1 MFSKITWARIRIVCI
16 IFCILLCPFN
26 NLVQG
31 KVKQDLET
39 YFSLQAKKQWK
50 YRFVITQMG
59 SEFTGIMEAKTLP
72 KRQMNGKDVIPY
84 VQVATAQTIF
94 GQQSEQT
101 IDFYLKDK
109 YGICL
114 YASQKPNDIKPKLQ
128 EESNYILKLPLDE
141 KTRWKHKEET
151 TLLQENLT
159 LDVESRIA
167 ATDTTVT
174 VSAGNFEHCIQVVA
188 KGRKIKSM
196 KMGLVNYGNAEVIF
210 EESRWYAP
218 KVGLVKSIRKEQSD
232 HWLVGI
238 GGTAMFELM
247 NPE

>member
-1 MFSKITWARIRIVCI
+1 MFSTINWARIRIVCI
-16 IFCILLCPFN
+16 IFGILLCPFK
-26 NLVQG
+26 NLAQG
-31 KVKQDLET
+31 KLKQDLET
-39 YFSLQAKKQWK
+39 YFSLQSNKQWK

-59 SEFTGIMEAKTLP
+59 SEVTGIMEAKTLP
-72 KRQMNGKDVIPY
+72 KRQINGKDVIPY

-109 YGICL
+109 SGIRL
-114 YASQKPNDIKPKLQ
+114 YASQKANDTEPKLK
-128 EESNYILKLPLDE
+128 EKSNYILKLPLDE

-167 ATDTTVT
+167 AIDTTVT
-174 VSAGNFEHCIQVVA
+174 VSAGNFEHCIQVVT

-196 KMGLVNYGNAEVIF
+196 KMGLVNYGDAEVKF

-218 KVGLVKSIRKEQSD
+218 KVGLVKSIRKEQSN
-232 HWLVGI
+232 HLLVGV
-238 GGTAMFELM
+238 GGTVMFELM
-247 NPE
+247 SRE